1 MNYIHFI
8 FVVMKGKKD
17 YPTYNYNP
25 SVAALS
31 LDGLSHSRKAIIGKP
46 FDVVSSEGEPYTMQK
61 HDLSSEFTIVDSKP
75 FLKVYRDIKLG
86 DLSKPSLMI
95 LDFMFTK
102 IKPKKDTVHID
113 ARECMLFCGWEANSR
128 ANFYKGIEGLLANEI
143 IFNMVGSGSE
153 YYINVIKLFNGDR
166 RVPYSKVFLGKD
178 KEEYNSAI
186 EANEAYKR
194 SKVEDVIKLKG

>member
-1 MNYIHFI
+1 MNCIHFI
-8 FVVMKGKKD
+8 FVVMKGKRR
-17 YPTYNYNP
+17 YPTYDYNP
-25 SVAALS
+25 SIAALAA
-31 LDGLSHSRKAIIGKP
+31 DGLSHGRKVNIGKP
-46 FDVVSSEGEPYTMQK
+46 FDVVSDDGEAYTMQK
-61 HDLSSEFTIVDSKP
+61 HDFSSDFTIVDSKP

-102 IKPKKDTVHID
+102 LKPKKDTVHID

-143 IFNMVGSGSE
+143 IFNMVGTGSE

-166 RVPYSKVFLGKD
+166 RVPYSRVFLGKD
-178 KEEYNSAI
+178 KEEYNKAI
-186 EANEAYKR
+186 AANDSYNT
-194 SKVEDVIKLKG
+194 SKQQKEDNE